1 MKYKIKGHTKQWV
14 KEKGV
19 KTQTIGHKTLH
30 RTLNIEQHEQH

>member
-1 MKYKIKGHTKQWV
+1 MKYEIKGHTKQWV

-19 KTQTIGHKTLH
+19 KTQTIGH